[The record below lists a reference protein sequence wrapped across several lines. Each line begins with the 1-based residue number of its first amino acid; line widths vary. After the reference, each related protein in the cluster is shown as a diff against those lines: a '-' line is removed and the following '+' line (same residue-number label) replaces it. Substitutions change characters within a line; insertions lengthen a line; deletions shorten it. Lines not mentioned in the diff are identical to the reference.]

1 MPDVNGLS
9 LAGALVQST
18 ANKTR
23 MAACVMHLFK
33 FGFTPTPT
41 TPLATYMTN
50 ECDYDGYAP
59 ITIATWADPV
69 LAGQGYATYAP
80 TQTFRWVFD
89 TDAVG
94 NQVGGHYIVTSG
106 GDLMD
111 YSIYD
116 PSIPMQ
122 GPGQAVIKTPVEVTP
137 AG

>member
-9 LAGALVQST
+9 LAGSLVQST
-18 ANKTR
+18 ANQAR

-33 FGFTPTPT
+33 FGFNPTPT
-41 TPLATYMTN
+41 TPLTTYLEN
-50 ECDYDGYAP
+50 ECDYDGYAAQ
-59 ITIATWADPV
+59 TIATWAAPV
-69 LAGQGYATYAP
+69 LAGQGYGTFAP
-80 TQTFRWVFD
+80 TQTFRWTHVAD
-89 TDAVG
+89 DVG
-94 NQVGGHYIVTSG
+94 NQVGGHFIVTSG

-122 GPGQAVIKTPVEVTP
+122 GPGMAVIKSPVEVTP

>member
-9 LAGALVQST
+9 LAGALIQSS

-23 MAACVMHLFK
+23 MAASVLHLFK
-33 FGFTPTPT
+33 FGFVPTPT
-41 TPLATYMTN
+41 TPLATYLAN
-50 ECDYDGYAP
+50 ECDFDGYAP
-59 ITIATWADPV
+59 LTIATWNDPV
-69 LAGQGYATYAP
+69 LAGQAWATFAP
-80 TQTFRWVFD
+80 TQTFRWAHD
-89 TDAVG
+89 TDDVG
-94 NQVGGHYIVTSG
+94 NQVGGHFLVTSG

-122 GPGQAVIKTPVEVTP
+122 GTGQAVIKTPVEITP

>member
-18 ANKTR
+18 ANQAR

-33 FGFTPTPT
+33 QGFTPTPT
-41 TPLATYMTN
+41 TPLSTYLAN
-50 ECDYDGYAP
+50 ECDFDGYAP
-59 ITIATWADPV
+59 ATIAAWAAPV

-80 TQTFRWVFD
+80 TQTFRWTHVAD
-89 TDAVG
+89 DVG
-94 NQVGGHYIVTSG
+94 NAVGGHFIVTSG

-111 YSIYD
+111 YAIYD
-116 PSIPMQ
+116 PAIPAQ